1 MVVRTDRHPH
11 ALSIRTFLLCFL
23 TLCAAIVLRADN
35 ASALILHNLGRAAAP
50 LDGLWQ
56 FHTGDDP
63 AWASPALDDSTWS
76 AIEAGGPGRHRVI
89 ATTRAS
95 PGIAVASSFPPM
107 VLMTS
112 ISPTSFRIDS
122 ACDVY

>member
-35 ASALILHNLGRAAAP
+35 ASPLILHNLGRAAAP

-76 AIEAGGPGRHRVI
+76 AIEAGRPWETQGYRNYTGFAWYRRRLILPADGPHDFNLALFLQNR
-89 ATTRAS
+89 
-95 PGIAVASSFPPM
+95 
-107 VLMTS
+107 
-112 ISPTSFRIDS
+112 
-122 ACDVY
+122 